1 MYLFFVLCKLLSNF
15 VSNLAYYFYTIID
28 YRSSKT
34 HYMYNIIYMADDM
47 IFKKMSTK
55 SSLHNV

>member
-34 HYMYNIIYMADDM
+34 HYMYIIYMADEM
-47 IFKKMSTK
+47 KFKKMSTK

>member
-34 HYMYNIIYMADDM
+34 HYMYTIYMADERK
-47 IFKKMSTK
+47 FKKNMSTK